1 MIIEDIIDYTE
12 NANLLVERL
21 RSQETATERK
31 DRETDFIARFSNYI
45 INMAIVEAMT
55 KVMPIAVKNSEYVV
69 LEKALNSGQRVYKN
83 LQISNSVPINNIQ
96 EAVEALEK
104 IKNRWR
110 KLYLSSDRVKETM
123 SMLELIMPIY
133 KGTPK
138 PKDLIDDIQTIE
150 SDIPDAAS
158 VYTADNSVETGRK
171 ILNNMEID
179 DDIKLFLKK
188 VSTNSASL
196 LDVNENILNWLKNNN
211 LLNKMKITSM

>member
-12 NANLLVERL
+12 SATLLVERL
-21 RSQETATERK
+21 RSQETSAERK
-31 DRETDFIARFSNYI
+31 DRENDFIARFSNYI

-55 KVMPIAVKNSEYVV
+55 KVMPIAVKKTEYAV

-96 EAVEALEK
+96 EAVETLEK
-104 IKNRWR
+104 IKARWR
-110 KLYLSSDRVKETM
+110 KQYLASERVKETI

-133 KGTPK
+133 KGSPK
-138 PKDLIDDIQTIE
+138 PKDLIDDIQIIE
-150 SDIPDAAS
+150 YDISTAES
-158 VYTADNSVETGRK
+158 IYNADNSVEMGRE

-179 DDIKLFLKK
+179 DDIKIFLKK

-196 LDVNENILNWLKNNN
+196 LDVNESILNWLKNNN

>member
-96 EAVEALEK
+96 DAVETLEK
-104 IKNRWR
+104 IKTRW
-110 KLYLSSDRVKETM
+110 KKQYLSSDRVKETL

-133 KGTPK
+133 KGSPK
-138 PKDLIDDIQTIE
+138 PKDLIDNIQTIDSAVSSAE
-150 SDIPDAAS
+150 S
-158 VYTADNSVETGRK
+158 VYAADESVELGRK

-179 DDIKLFLKK
+179 DDIKNFLKK

-196 LDVNENILNWLKNNN
+196 LDINENILHWLKNNN
-211 LLNKMKITSM
+211 LLNKMKITSV

>member
-21 RSQETATERK
+21 RNQETVTERK
-31 DRETDFIARFSNYI
+31 DRENEFIARFSNYI
-45 INMAIVEAMT
+45 VNMAIVEAMI
-55 KVMPIAVKNSEYVV
+55 KVMPIAVKSTEYDA

-83 LQISNSVPINNIQ
+83 LQISNTVPVNNIQ
-96 EAVEALEK
+96 DAVDTLEK

-110 KLYLSSDRVKETM
+110 KQYLASDRVKETI

-138 PKDLIDDIQTIE
+138 PKDLIDDIQAIE
-150 SDIPDAAS
+150 SDIHNAES
-158 VYTADNSVETGRK
+158 VYAAENSVDLGMKLFNT
-171 ILNNMEID
+171 MEID
-179 DDIKLFLKK
+179 DDVKTFLKK

-196 LDVNENILNWLKNNN
+196 LDVNENILIWLKNNN
-211 LLNKMKITSM
+211 LLSKMKISSM